1 MKTSIYSYSLED
13 LTKIRLAR
21 GQTAYRSKQIYS
33 WLYKKGVTSFDDR
46 SDISKTFRE
55 KLKEEF
61 DFALPEVSVRQKSKD
76 GTVKCLFRLSDGE
89 QVEGVLRHY
98 IYGYSVCVSSEV
110 GCNRACAFCAS
121 GLLKKKRN
129 LTSAERLGQVL
140 YYDKYVQSI
149 TQGKEHVTHVVVRG
163 TGEPFDN
170 YDNVL
175 SFVKTINSPFGINIG
190 ARHITIS
197 TCGIVPGIL
206 KLAKEGRQ
214 INLAISL
221 HAPTDELRNELMPI
235 NRAYPL
241 EELIPAIIQFE
252 KQANRT
258 VTFEY
263 IRIKNVNDS
272 LDYAKKL
279 FDLIYPTHGFVNLIP
294 YNPVRENGF
303 ERSPD
308 KNVDAFHHFLLD
320 HGVKST
326 IRKEFGSDIDAACG
340 QLRAKYGKQ

>member
-21 GQTAYRSKQIYS
+21 GQSSYRSKQIYS
-33 WLYKKGVTSFDDR
+33 WLYRKGAFSFDER
-46 SDISKTFRE
+46 SDISKDFRE
-55 KLKEEF
+55 KLKENF
-61 DFALPEVSVRQKSKD
+61 DFSLPSMSLRQKSKD

-98 IYGYSVCVSSEV
+98 VYGYSVCVSSEV

-140 YYDKYVQSI
+140 YFEHYLQS
-149 TQGKEHVTHVVVRG
+149 QNPDDHVSHVVVRG

-175 SFVKTINSPFGINIG
+175 SFVRILNSPFGRNIG

-197 TCGIVPGIL
+197 TCGIVPGI
-206 KLAKEGRQ
+206 KKMANEGRQ

-221 HAPTDELRNELMPI
+221 HAPNDELRNRIRPI
-235 NRAYPL
+235 NSAYPL
-241 EELIPAIIQFE
+241 EELIPTVREYE
-252 KQANRT
+252 KKANRT

-263 IRIKNVNDS
+263 IRIKDVNDS
-272 LDYAKKL
+272 LKEAKQL
-279 FDLIYPTHGFVNLIP
+279 YDLIRPTHGFVNLIP

-308 KNVDAFHHFLLD
+308 YHVDAFHHFLLD

-340 QLRAKYGKQ
+340 QLRAKYGKH

>member
-33 WLYKKGVTSFDDR
+33 WLYKKGATSFDDR

-221 HAPTDELRNELMPI
+221 HAPTDDNQSCLSVR
-235 NRAYPL
+235 
-241 EELIPAIIQFE
+241 
-252 KQANRT
+252 RT
-258 VTFEY
+258 HPCHY
-263 IRIKNVNDS
+263 SI
-272 LDYAKKL
+272 
-279 FDLIYPTHGFVNLIP
+279 
-294 YNPVRENGF
+294 
-303 ERSPD
+303 
-308 KNVDAFHHFLLD
+308 
-320 HGVKST
+320 
-326 IRKEFGSDIDAACG
+326 
-340 QLRAKYGKQ
+340 